1 MAPLIERLQQ
11 WLDADREDTIILTR
25 GEILQLLDKI
35 GQRQTQRDGYA
46 EAKES
51 NRE

>member
-1 MAPLIERLQQ
+1 MIPLIERLQR
-11 WLDADREDTIILTR
+11 WLDADCENTIILTR
-25 GEILQLLDKI
+25 GEILLLMEKI
-35 GQRQTQRDGYA
+35 GQRQVRRDGYA